1 MANHIANLGTDMLTN
16 PTVVH
21 LHERCMDSTP
31 THITNL
37 GTDML
42 TNPTSCSIVP
52 KMHGFYG
59 DSHCKPWRRHAYKPY
74 QLFNCTKDAWI
85 LQQYCKPWHRHA
97 YKPYSCS
104 IVHNN
109 AWILWQFPWQTL
121 AQILQLFYYM

>member
-1 MANHIANLGTDMLTN
+1 MDSMANHIANLGTDMLTN
-16 PTVVH
+16 PTVVQ
-21 LHERCMDSTP
+21 LHEKCMDSTP

-59 DSHCKPWRRHAYKPY
+59 DSHCKPWRRHACKPY

-85 LQQYCKPWHRHA
+85 LQQYCKPWHRQCMDSMAIPMANLGTDMLTNPTAVLLHV
-97 YKPYSCS
+97 KT
-104 IVHNN
+104 I
-109 AWILWQFPWQTL
+109 
-121 AQILQLFYYM
+121 